1 MLIPAPADWR
11 QKLAAAHEPVVA
23 KDAATIAVVRP
34 GADGLEVFLM
44 RRQASMAFAAG
55 MYVFP
60 GGGVQASD
68 AEPLPWLGPDAA
80 HFSDRF
86 GCSEAT
92 AYSLV
97 VAAARETFEETGVL
111 IAGVDEH
118 SVVSDT
124 TEFSAAREALER
136 HELSFGDFLR
146 SNDLAL
152 RTDLLAAWSHW
163 VTPAFEPRR
172 FDTRFFAAVLPEGQ
186 RIDSVSDEADTSEW
200 VPLGTVL
207 ARVEQGEAA
216 MMPPTKVTC
225 AELAAETA
233 ETVLAA
239 AAKRTIRP
247 IEPKLL
253 DIDGELWLDTG
264 RES

>member
-11 QKLAAAHEPVVA
+11 HKLDAAHEPVTA

-34 GADGLEVFLM
+34 GVDGLEVFLM

-80 HFSDRF
+80 HFADRF
-86 GCSEAT
+86 GCTEQQAH
-92 AYSLV
+92 SLV

-111 IAGVDEH
+111 IAGVDDH
-118 SVVSDT
+118 SVVNDT
-124 TEFSAAREALER
+124 TQYHEAREALER
-136 HELSFGDFLR
+136 HELSFGEFLQGNGL
-146 SNDLAL
+146 SL

-163 VTPAFEPRR
+163 ITPKFETRR
-172 FDTRFFAAVLPEGQ
+172 FDTRFFAAVLPAGQ
-186 RIDSVSDEADTSEW
+186 RIDSVSGEADTSEW

-207 ARVEQGEAA
+207 ARVTQGEAA

-225 AELAAETA
+225 AELAEQTA
-233 ETVLAA
+233 ETVLLAA
-239 AAKRTIRP
+239 EQRTITP